1 MEEMMHV
8 THNFQSSSRFNT
20 VFHICSFLVVIYSLT
35 MLVPVGISWYYRD
48 GYVTPFMITFTLSL
62 VIGVVGWKATQHQ
75 NHQLQKRDGFMVACL
90 FWVIFSVMSALPFYI
105 DSRLNLSLTDAMFE
119 GVSGITTTGA
129 SILSNIDNLPKSI
142 LFYRAQLNFLG
153 GLGIIV
159 LAVAVMPFLGIGGAR
174 LYQAEMPGP
183 MKEEKL
189 TPRLADTARSLW
201 GLYSLL
207 ALAGTLC
214 YHVAGMGW
222 FDAVC
227 HALST
232 VSLGGFSTHGDSI
245 GYYHSTSIELVGGL
259 FSALA
264 AVNFSLYYIAIVRR
278 TVKPIW
284 SNSEFQFFIFVLSL
298 VIGISCIEL
307 IRCHSFNVQRS
318 LVHGFFQA
326 ISVMTDNGLG
336 TAGYPNWPSQVVI
349 LLLGASFFG
358 GCFGSTC
365 GGIKAM
371 RFFLLYKQA
380 NQETHQL
387 IRNNAIY
394 TTKVNGQPVSD
405 RVMRSVWGLFFL
417 YIFFSCA
424 FIWGLVALGQDFKT
438 AFGTVAACINN
449 MGIGWGD
456 TSSGFAVL
464 KDQSKWLM
472 CVAMLFGRLEIF
484 PILIIFSRTYWQF

>member
-1 MEEMMHV
+1 MLIRIKPHDFK
-8 THNFQSSSRFNT
+8 TSSRFNT

-35 MLVPVGISWYYRD
+35 MLVPVAVSWYYRD
-48 GYVTPFMITFTLSL
+48 GYVSPFLVTFSVSLS
-62 VIGVVGWKATQHQ
+62 IGLFGWKITQHQ
-75 NHQLQKRDGFMVACL
+75 NHHLQKRDGFMVACL
-90 FWVIFSVMSALPFYI
+90 FWLIFSLMSALPFYI
-105 DSRLNLSLTDAMFE
+105 DTRLNLSLSDAMFE

-129 SILSNIDNLPKSI
+129 SIFSDIDNLPKSV

-201 GLYSLL
+201 GLYA
-207 ALAGTLC
+207 ALA
-214 YHVAGMGW
+214 VAGTVSFHFAGMDW
-222 FDAVC
+222 FDAIC
-227 HALST
+227 HSLST

-245 GYYHSTSIELVGGL
+245 GYYHSVPIEIVAGVFSI
-259 FSALA
+259 LA

-278 TVKPIW
+278 TLKPIW
-284 SNSEFQFFIFVLSL
+284 SNAEFQFFALILSI
-298 VIGISCIEL
+298 VVGISVVEL
-307 IRCHSFNVQRS
+307 SRS
-318 LVHGFFQA
+318 GTFSVSDSVVHGFFQA
-326 ISVMTDNGLG
+326 VSVMTDNGLG
-336 TAGYPNWPSQVVI
+336 SAGYPNWPTQVVI
-349 LLLGASFFG
+349 LLIGMSFFG

-371 RFFLLYKQA
+371 RFFLLYRQA
-380 NQETHQL
+380 NQEVQQL
-387 IRNNAIY
+387 IRTNAVY
-394 TTKVNGQPVSD
+394 TTKVSGQPVSE

-424 FIWGLVALGQDFKT
+424 FMWGLVALGHDFET

-449 MGIGWGD
+449 MGIGWGA
-456 TSSGFAVL
+456 TSSGFEPL
-464 KDQSKWLM
+464 SSGGKWLM

-484 PILIIFSRTYWQF
+484 PILIICSRSFWQF